1 MWEAGS
7 PVDRNFPELKVVCE
21 ERGVMLHVTNIFYA
35 MMYVKV
41 ETHPTARNQA
51 VSTQPLPA
59 GSIILSNRAFATVLF
74 ENRKGRR
81 CDHCLV
87 LSEILRKCSGCA
99 SCCYCDTN
107 CQTRHWPSHK
117 KLCKRWNSF
126 TSSNKFQALP
136 PHERLDS
143 SMART
148 ALYNRFGNNNFT
160 IHSHLNSFAHGI
172 FPLASR
178 LFNHSCAPNAAA
190 RYKLVQGQAVTM
202 EVVALRDIP
211 EGEEICIPYLDPA
224 LLQTRQQIFQ
234 LTYGFQCTCISC
246 EGLKSVGP
254 IPEVPQDPARL
265 VALEYRLRTYVGVDD
280 LEHYVLR
287 TKPITQSLPPEIS
300 YFLKEDYIEHL
311 SGVFGQSSHDGP
323 YDRALESGVT
333 LLAIYLLIYSENYP
347 QIGVHALELAK
358 TAWNAS
364 MPTNDIVRRQH
375 AMAQVRA
382 CLSVSRRILGLYGPE
397 GDGGGPLAEITTLQ
411 QLIDQE
417 GQSVSDAL
425 HTSRIAP

>member
-1 MWEAGS
+1 
-7 PVDRNFPELKVVCE
+7 
-21 ERGVMLHVTNIFYA
+21 
-35 MMYVKV
+35 
-41 ETHPTARNQA
+41 
-51 VSTQPLPA
+51 
-59 GSIILSNRAFATVLF
+59 
-74 ENRKGRR
+74 
-81 CDHCLV
+81 
-87 LSEILRKCSGCA
+87 
-99 SCCYCDTN
+99 
-107 CQTRHWPSHK
+107 
-117 KLCKRWNSF
+117 
-126 TSSNKFQALP
+126 
-136 PHERLDS
+136 
-143 SMART
+143 MART

-211 EGEEICIPYLDPA
+211 EGEEVLGFDGLDTEICIPYLDPA

-347 QIGVHALELAK
+347 QIGSFHHPAALPPVDSPPGVHALELAK

-382 CLSVSRRILGLYGPE
+382 CLSVSRRILGLYGPRVMVE
-397 GDGGGPLAEITTLQ
+397 DP
-411 QLIDQE
+411 
-417 GQSVSDAL
+417 
-425 HTSRIAP
+425 